1 MYHEDRKT
9 IDRLWHSADHL
20 EFLFY
25 VYQKSFLVFIYVAVM
40 KI

>member
-1 MYHEDRKT
+1 MYHEDRKI

-25 VYQKSFLVFIYVAVM
+25 AYWKSSFKLI
-40 KI
+40 